1 MSIEIRHPGDDEMPA
16 FIEALQSGFLE
27 RHGDV
32 TRIAD
37 EMRPIW
43 DLDRVWAAV
52 DGDRI
57 CGTYRSWA
65 TELTVPGGAQLP
77 AAAVAAVTVLPT
89 HRRRGILRAMSAVE
103 HGAIRERGEVFA
115 VLHAAEWPIYGR
127 FGYGPATIEAAW
139 TLDARQAAFHGERG
153 DGRIRIETP
162 SPEIRDVLKGVFE
175 RWRAREPAS
184 LRRRDV
190 SWDYD
195 LALVSSA
202 WGDDWKGF
210 LAVHEDAMGTVDG
223 YARYGSGEDRWER
236 GQPQNV
242 LRLDELIALDDAA
255 STDLWRFLAEMDWV
269 GQIKA
274 ERRSPSDRLPWT
286 LVNARA
292 ASKSG
297 VGDDLW
303 VRIFDLP
310 RALAARTY
318 ESEATVVL
326 EVVDAEATGGRSRV
340 ALDAGPDGA
349 SCRVTDRSPDLTV
362 DVSAVGAA
370 FLGGTRLRDAVLA
383 TGVDEH
389 RSGALADA
397 ERLFRTLDEPWCT
410 TFF

>member
-1 MSIEIRHPGDDEMPA
+1 
-16 FIEALQSGFLE
+16 
-27 RHGDV
+27 
-32 TRIAD
+32 
-37 EMRPIW
+37 
-43 DLDRVWAAV
+43 
-52 DGDRI
+52 
-57 CGTYRSWA
+57 
-65 TELTVPGGAQLP
+65 
-77 AAAVAAVTVLPT
+77 
-89 HRRRGILRAMSAVE
+89 
-103 HGAIRERGEVFA
+103 
-115 VLHAAEWPIYGR
+115 
-127 FGYGPATIEAAW
+127 
-139 TLDARQAAFHGERG
+139 
-153 DGRIRIETP
+153 
-162 SPEIRDVLKGVFE
+162 
-175 RWRAREPAS
+175 
-184 LRRRDV
+184 
-190 SWDYD
+190 
-195 LALVSSA
+195 
-202 WGDDWKGF
+202 
-210 LAVHEDAMGTVDG
+210 
-223 YARYGSGEDRWER
+223 
-236 GQPQNV
+236 
-242 LRLDELIALDDAA
+242 
-255 STDLWRFLAEMDWV
+255 MDWV

-318 ESEATVVL
+318 ESEANVVL

-389 RSGALADA
+389 RSGALADV